1 MITIEP
7 RPVQFSAAHWL
18 PTMPDGHRCR
28 RMHGHTYQVSVE
40 VGGVLRGGMLPDY
53 ADVTACVRE
62 VCDTIDHRTLND
74 IEGLANPTTELLA
87 CWLAERIAPDVEA
100 LGGVLVQ
107 LVVDEGGH
115 KARWRP

>member
-40 VGGVLRGGMLPDY
+40 VGGDLRGGMLPDY
-53 ADVTACVRE
+53 ADVTARVRE
-62 VCDTIDHRTLND
+62 ACDALDHRTLND
-74 IEGLANPTTELLA
+74 IEGLANPTTEMLA
-87 CWLAERIAPDVEA
+87 LWLVERIATHIEA
-100 LGGVLVQ
+100 LGGVLVR

-115 KARWRP
+115 KATWRL